1 MLARCGFFSS
11 SSSQISLSG
20 PLLGMDTVVVDK
32 LRLIQLFEEDTTTVT
47 ADDCDAINPHA
58 LLGYHSL
65 DAQQFLC
72 DF

>member
-1 MLARCGFFSS
+1 
-11 SSSQISLSG
+11 
-20 PLLGMDTVVVDK
+20 MDTVVVDK

>member
-1 MLARCGFFSS
+1 M
-11 SSSQISLSG
+11 
-20 PLLGMDTVVVDK
+20 GMDTVLVDK

-47 ADDCDAINPHA
+47 ADDYDAINPHVPS
-58 LLGYHSL
+58 LGYHSL

>member
-11 SSSQISLSG
+11 SSSRILVG
-20 PLLGMDTVVVDK
+20 PLLGMDTVLVDK

-47 ADDCDAINPHA
+47 ADDYDAINPHVPS
-58 LLGYHSL
+58 LGYHSL